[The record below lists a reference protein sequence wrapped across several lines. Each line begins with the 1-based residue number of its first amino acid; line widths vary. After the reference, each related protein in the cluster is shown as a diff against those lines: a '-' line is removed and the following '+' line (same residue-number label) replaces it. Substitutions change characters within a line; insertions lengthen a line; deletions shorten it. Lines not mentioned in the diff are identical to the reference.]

1 MLRTTPTA
9 RYTELNTLLVESG
22 HFRYHL
28 QQLIKE
34 GLIIQPTRGQ
44 YALSQKGM
52 HAVDKLSL
60 HTHNTTPMPKVIT
73 YTLLTSGDSIVLQ
86 QKQKEPYMHLYNMIG
101 GKVHEGETT
110 QEAAMREVQEKTGLV
125 ITDPQHKGIY
135 EILAYTDDAIFT
147 HAIAYVF
154 TAEIAAVQDDFS
166 NALVIERSNIT
177 STSHLA
183 PDFLP
188 IYELIQNDTTS
199 AVIKVSMPK
208 TS

>member
-1 MLRTTPTA
+1 MLRTAPTA
-9 RYTELNTLLVESG
+9 RYTELNTLFVESG

-34 GLIIQPTRGQ
+34 GLMIQPTRGQ

-60 HTHNTTPMPKVIT
+60 HAHNTAPMPKVIT
-73 YTLLTSGDSIVLQ
+73 YILLTCGDTIVLQ

-110 QEAAMREVQEKTGLV
+110 QHAAVREVQEKTGLV
-125 ITDPQHKGIY
+125 IADPQHKGIY
-135 EILAYTDDAIFT
+135 EIFIRQNNTLLT
-147 HAIAYVF
+147 HAIAYVYS
-154 TAEIAAVQDDFS
+154 TEISEAQCRFAH
-166 NALVIERSNIT
+166 ALVVPKQDIT
-177 STSHLA
+177 STKYLA

-188 IYELIQNDTTS
+188 VYTALHSPQLNQS
-199 AVIKVSMPK
+199 VISVDM
-208 TS
+208 